1 MKFLCQS
8 RFVAASALADAGVNY
23 QTDMQ
28 TFWKCSRELLDFRR
42 RHCRDLPD
50 NYASIFR
57 GWWGEVQQWKFLCEP
72 KDAKGSAPAAKLT
85 LENSL

>member
-28 TFWKCSRELLDFRR
+28 TFWKCSRALRPMFQ
-42 RHCRDLPD
+42 
-50 NYASIFR
+50 AGGGI
-57 GWWGEVQQWKFLCEP
+57 G
-72 KDAKGSAPAAKLT
+72 
-85 LENSL
+85 